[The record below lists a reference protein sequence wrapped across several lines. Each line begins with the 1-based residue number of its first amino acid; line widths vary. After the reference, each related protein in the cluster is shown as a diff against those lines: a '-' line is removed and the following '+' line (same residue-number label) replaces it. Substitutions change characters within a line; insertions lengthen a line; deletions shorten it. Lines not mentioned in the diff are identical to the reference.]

1 MIDWALQMTSEKK
14 QVEIIGSSTAELVQD
29 ADAKRIF
36 SRRAIVAANKVLEIS
51 KSGSSG
57 RFPSEEEF
65 LSALNKFRLE
75 AAL

>member
-1 MIDWALQMTSEKK
+1 MTAEKK
-14 QVEIIGSSTAELVQD
+14 QVEIIGSSTMKLVQD

-51 KSGSSG
+51 ENCASGN
-57 RFPSEEEF
+57 FPSVDEF